1 MKTKIVKKL
10 DDVKNVKTVNEGC
23 RQDIIKTQSQQ
34 LQYID
39 EEFDRIIAKV
49 MMRKEALKASYQ
61 DSCQDEINALEK
73 EIGRTTASI
82 QDIGKNVEIIDKYIE
97 KLGTVSSVNRV

>member
-1 MKTKIVKKL
+1 M
-10 DDVKNVKTVNEGC
+10 KTVNEGC
-23 RQDIIKTQSQQ
+23 RQDIIKTQKQQ

-61 DSCQDEINALEK
+61 DSCQDEISALEK
-73 EIGRTTASI
+73 EIGKTTTSI

-97 KLGTVSSVNRV
+97 KLGMVSPVNRV